1 MRIKDGKH
9 CRLLVSVIKGSKVVK
24 EVWCSNTMEVEI
36 VKERLGGGYSIEIQD
51 LTWTDTVTGFSAY
64 QKARQAAETQGCDY
78 FCVDLLYGSHGIV
91 EMSKHTGDSFY
102 EIRRSISRGWRS
114 SNGHQ
119 YEKLNGFREED

>member
-9 CRLLVSVIKGSKVVK
+9 SRLLVSVIKGSKVVK
-24 EVWCSNTMEVEI
+24 EVWCSNTTEVEC
-36 VKERLGGGYSIEIQD
+36 VKARLGSDCSIEVQD
-51 LTWTDTVTGFSAY
+51 LTWTDTAMGFSAY
-64 QKARQAAETQGCDY
+64 QKAKQASVSDGCDY

-91 EMSKHTGDSFY
+91 EMSRHTGDSFY

>member
-9 CRLLVSVIKGSKVVK
+9 CRFLVSVIKDSKVVK

-36 VKERLGGGYSIEIQD
+36 VKERFGSGHSIEIQD
-51 LTWTDTVTGFSAY
+51 LTFADAATGFSAY
-64 QKARQAAETQGCDY
+64 QKTRQAAVADGCDY
-78 FCVDLLYGSHGIV
+78 FCVDLLYGAHGIV